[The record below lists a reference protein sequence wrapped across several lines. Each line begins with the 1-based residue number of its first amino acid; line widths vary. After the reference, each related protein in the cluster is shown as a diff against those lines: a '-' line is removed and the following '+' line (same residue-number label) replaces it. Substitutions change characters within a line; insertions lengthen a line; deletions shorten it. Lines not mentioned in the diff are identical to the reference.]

1 MSEKQELVL
10 YARRYYAISE
20 VSEVTGF
27 PMSTLRYLSNHFR
40 KFFTPRRSSGEHRRF
55 QAHQLLMLMAVK
67 LLSDRFGMTTEG
79 AQSTVDLQDA
89 RQMLEDGDLVVTDQ
103 VLNAYVIRSLQ
114 KRLNAFQ
121 GQAEAASSGSTSKES
136 EAKVSPA
143 SA

>member
-1 MSEKQELVL
+1 
-10 YARRYYAISE
+10 
-20 VSEVTGF
+20 
-27 PMSTLRYLSNHFR
+27 
-40 KFFTPRRSSGEHRRF
+40 
-55 QAHQLLMLMAVK
+55 MLMAVK

-121 GQAEAASSGSTSKES
+121 GQAEAASTGSPSKAS
-136 EAKVSPA
+136 ETKSSSA

>member
-1 MSEKQELVL
+1 
-10 YARRYYAISE
+10 
-20 VSEVTGF
+20 
-27 PMSTLRYLSNHFR
+27 
-40 KFFTPRRSSGEHRRF
+40 
-55 QAHQLLMLMAVK
+55 MLMAVK

-121 GQAEAASSGSTSKES
+121 GQAEAASSGSPSKES
-136 EAKVSPA
+136 EPKVSAA

>member
-1 MSEKQELVL
+1 
-10 YARRYYAISE
+10 
-20 VSEVTGF
+20 
-27 PMSTLRYLSNHFR
+27 
-40 KFFTPRRSSGEHRRF
+40 
-55 QAHQLLMLMAVK
+55 MLMAVK